1 VIGESCKDIYHTGI
15 VDRISSEAPVPIFK
29 SEECFEKFGMAKNVH
44 LNVLELNQECDIIT
58 NSDTHIRKERFID
71 KRFDSQVFR
80 LDINDNCSPLDIDVL
95 AYSNLSSYD
104 AIIVSDYN
112 KGFIT
117 AEVAEFISRSN
128 DCIFVD
134 SKKKDLSCYEGC
146 FLKINEKEKSE
157 LTKPVNASKLITT
170 AGKKGAMYLGEMY
183 PAIETDVFDVCGAG
197 DVFISCLCTF
207 YLHTKDIVKSIKLSN
222 AFASVSVRYSGN
234 YVIKMEEILSAL
246 CNRY

>member
-1 VIGESCKDIYHTGI
+1 VIGESCKDIYHTGV

-58 NSDTHIRKERFID
+58 NNDTHIRKERFID

-80 LDINDNCSPLDIDVL
+80 LDINDICNPLDIDIL
-95 AYSNLSSYD
+95 NYSNLSSYD

-117 AEVAEFISRSN
+117 PEVAEFISRSN

-134 SKKKDLSCYEGC
+134 SKKKDLSCYDGC

-157 LTKPVNASKLITT
+157 LIKPVDPEKLIVTS
-170 AGKKGAMYLGEMY
+170 GKKGAFYLGNMY
-183 PAIETDVFDVCGAG
+183 PAIQSEVFDVCGAG
-197 DVFISCLCTF
+197 DVFIACLSTF
-207 YLHTKDIVKSIKLSN
+207 YLHTNDIIKSIKLSN
-222 AFASVSVRYSGN
+222 AFSSVSVRFSGN
-234 YVIKMEEILSAL
+234 YIIKMNEVLNAL
-246 CNRY
+246 QN